1 MNGDEIFSL
10 IAKDTVLKSCFIGVF
25 AANELPN
32 YIPTGKGLIVNCCK
46 RTLPGQHWLTI
57 YQSSSKKVEFFD
69 SYGRKPSDYG
79 IKIKTGMIVQTNNIQ
94 LQNLFSN
101 VCGLYCIFY
110 LMKRVRGHRM
120 TTIVNMFSDK
130 NTLFNDSL
138 LKKKICDHFD
148 L

>member
-10 IAKDTVLKSCFIGVF
+10 IAKDAVLKSCFIGVF
-25 AANELPN
+25 AANELPS
-32 YIPTGKGLIVNCCK
+32 YLPTGKGLIVNCCK
-46 RTLPGQHWLTI
+46 RTLPGQHWLAI
-57 YQSSSKKVEFFD
+57 YQSSSNKVEFFD
-69 SYGRKPSDYG
+69 SFGRKPSDYG
-79 IKIKTGMIVQTNNIQ
+79 IKITSGRIVQTNNIQ

-110 LMKRVRGHRM
+110 LMKRVRGHGM
-120 TTIVNMFSDK
+120 TTIVNIFSDN

-138 LKKKICDHFD
+138 LKKKICDHFN